1 METLKLNIMKK
12 QQHFIILAAAAM
24 ILTTGCNRLDILGMV
39 VNRSDTEE
47 RVADWL
53 DYDNLNGMP
62 VIENVPDEYC
72 IYSTSDVH
80 YSDFDD
86 IVPQGE
92 KDRLYKYITAE
103 RNDPKAVFS
112 LLVGDLVNQGG
123 EAGYKKVEASMRFND
138 MTQAKNDPCF
148 PVLGNHDLYFDCAKF
163 YKQYFHTSTYTVTVK
178 TVGGFQDL
186 FILLD
191 SGNGTFGRRQTQWLE
206 EQLEHRDD
214 YRHCVVISHNW
225 LFRTS
230 YNYTTTPAAHLP
242 QDEQYAFMDLMSRN
256 NVDLVLMGHFH
267 MREQR
272 QFGGVK
278 YVMTDNL
285 NDGGKPS
292 YLVVTIG
299 EKVTYD
305 YEDLVME

>member
-1 METLKLNIMKK
+1 MNIAVAGTGYVGLSIATLLA
-12 QQHFIILAAAAM
+12 QHYHVTAV
-24 ILTTGCNRLDILGMV
+24 DV
-39 VNRSDTEE
+39 VPE
-47 RVADWL
+47 RV
-53 DYDNLNGMP
+53 
-62 VIENVPDEYC
+62 
-72 IYSTSDVH
+72 
-80 YSDFDD
+80 
-86 IVPQGE
+86 
-92 KDRLYKYITAE
+92 
-103 RNDPKAVFS
+103 
-112 LLVGDLVNQGG
+112 DLVNNRKSPIQDDYIEAYLSGFHAEKDEDIAHIRAGKTKDLKPSNLDIQATLDG